1 MFRRIC
7 QATPA
12 FGTGRNPSRVMKSDM
27 SAQLTQSPRSLARVI
42 PSAATLEG
50 GGFLVHRPIPARGL
64 DQVDPF
70 LLIDEMGP
78 MEHAP
83 GEAAGAPDHPHKG
96 FELITYMLEGEME
109 HLDSHGNHGVLRP
122 GDAQYMF
129 GGTGLVHSEMPTD
142 AFQRTGGRRHGFQI
156 WVNLRA
162 ADKALAPAYKDVTA
176 AQIPVVTPSEGAA
189 ARVVAGEAF
198 GVRGPVHTVTPWTYV
213 HVTLQPGASIA
224 QPVPRGWTGTIYVFE
239 GTAHVGARELTRG
252 DYAVFADDG
261 ETIALSNDGKAP
273 VEALFLSAQPIRE
286 PMVRYGPFVMNTI
299 DEIERAFADFQA
311 GRFGAIKAKVAD

>member
-1 MFRRIC
+1 M
-7 QATPA
+7 
-12 FGTGRNPSRVMKSDM
+12 GTVM
-27 SAQLTQSPRSLARVI
+27 SAQLTQTPRSLARVI
-42 PSAATLEG
+42 PSAETLEG

-70 LLIDEMGP
+70 LLIDELGP

-83 GEAAGAPDHPHKG
+83 GTAVGAPDHPHKG
-96 FELITYMLEGEME
+96 FELITYLLAGEME

-122 GDAQYMF
+122 GDAQYML

-142 AFQRTGGRRHGFQI
+142 AFKRAGGRRHGFQI

-176 AQIPVVTPSEGAA
+176 AEIPVVTPSAGVT

-213 HVTLQPGASIA
+213 HVTLQPGASIVQA
-224 QPVPRGWTGTIYVFE
+224 VPRGLTGTIYVFE
-239 GTAHVGARELTRG
+239 GTAHSGARELTRG

-261 ETIALSNDGKAP
+261 DTIALSNDGKAP
-273 VEALFLSAQPIRE
+273 VEALLLSAQPIRE
-286 PMVRYGPFVMNTI
+286 PMVRYGPFVMNSI

-311 GRFGAIKAKVAD
+311 GRFGAIKATVAE

>member
-1 MFRRIC
+1 
-7 QATPA
+7 
-12 FGTGRNPSRVMKSDM
+12 M
-27 SAQLTQSPRSLARVI
+27 SASLTQTPRSLARVI
-42 PSAATLEG
+42 PSAETLEG

-70 LLIDEMGP
+70 LLIDELGP

-83 GEAAGAPDHPHKG
+83 GTAVGAPDHPHKG
-96 FELITYMLEGEME
+96 FELITYLLAGEME

-122 GDAQYMF
+122 GDAQYML

-142 AFQRTGGRRHGFQI
+142 AFKRAGGRRHGFQI

-162 ADKALAPAYKDVTA
+162 SDKALAPAYKDVTA
-176 AQIPVVTPSEGAA
+176 AEIPVVTPCAGAT
-189 ARVVAGEAF
+189 ARVLAGEAF
-198 GVRGPVHTVTPWTYV
+198 GARGPVHTVTPWTYV
-213 HVTLQPGASIA
+213 HVTLQPGASVVQA
-224 QPVPRGWTGTIYVFE
+224 VPRGLTATIYVFE
-239 GTAHVGARELTRG
+239 GTAHSGARELIRG

-261 ETIALSNDGKAP
+261 DTIALSNDGHAP

-286 PMVRYGPFVMNTI
+286 PMVRYGPFVMNTV

-311 GRFGAIKAKVAD
+311 GRFGAIKATVAE